1 MATHFTSDDPWQDEW
16 SEGQR
21 QGIGG
26 TPVRIVCH
34 RARAPGL
41 RLLGLAALKRLL
53 DNHSFWAQAR
63 SRADLNRMLVGSQ
76 AVVSAWSNRQLIGF
90 GRATSDGI
98 YRAVLWDV
106 VVSAD
111 HQGHGVGRRIVE
123 ALLSRPAVAGVER
136 VYLMTTNSSGFYQQL
151 GFQGSETQ
159 HLLLLQRVSGRSSG

>member
-1 MATHFTSDDPWQDEW
+1 MAT
-16 SEGQR
+16 
-21 QGIGG
+21 
-26 TPVRIVCH
+26 
-34 RARAPGL
+34 
-41 RLLGLAALKRLL
+41 LKRLL

-106 VVSAD
+106 VVSGD
-111 HQGHGVGRRIVE
+111 HQGQGVGRRIVE

-136 VYLMTTNSSGFYQQL
+136 VYLMTTNSAGFYQQL